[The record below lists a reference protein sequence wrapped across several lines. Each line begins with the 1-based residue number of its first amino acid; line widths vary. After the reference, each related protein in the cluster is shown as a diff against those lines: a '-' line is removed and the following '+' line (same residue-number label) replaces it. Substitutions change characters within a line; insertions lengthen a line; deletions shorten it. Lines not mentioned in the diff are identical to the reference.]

1 MSNVKIFSLDS
12 ILHVDLLNPLSSA
25 KSTEIVLYP
34 HMSFSF
40 NSSRNALVRN
50 ADLLR
55 LETIFEISYI
65 KMTFLSGEVDE
76 FINSLYKGPDE
87 KAKIFLDDVQRT
99 IYLSQDFL
107 KYNTVDNFIIKNNY
121 VIP

>member
-1 MSNVKIFSLDS
+1 MN
-12 ILHVDLLNPLSSA
+12 
-25 KSTEIVLYP
+25 
-34 HMSFSF
+34 FSF

-65 KMTFLSGEVDE
+65 KMTFLSGEVGD
-76 FINSLYKGPDE
+76 FISSVYKSPDD
-87 KAKIFLDDVQRT
+87 KAKVFLDNVQRT

-107 KYNTVDNFIIKNNY
+107 KFNDVNNFIIKNNY
-121 VIP
+121 IIP